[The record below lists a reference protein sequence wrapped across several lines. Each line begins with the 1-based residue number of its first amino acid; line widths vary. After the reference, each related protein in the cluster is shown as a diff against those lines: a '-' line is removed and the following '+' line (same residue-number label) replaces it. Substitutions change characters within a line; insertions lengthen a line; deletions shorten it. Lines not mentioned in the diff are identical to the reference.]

1 MTENSNTAPQHP
13 RIPVLMMA
21 QELGWGGGIER
32 DVSKFAR
39 HVSKYGIDAHV
50 ACFRRGGARW
60 NEVESAGIP
69 TVCIPV
75 TSFKSPSV
83 ITAARR
89 LKTYI
94 AEKNIQ
100 VLHAFDAATDLFG
113 VPLARLLGLPSL
125 TSQLWNR
132 GFLSRSSQLLL
143 SVVDKIARGIFVNS
157 QAAADELVTNWHVP
171 RNRIHVCL
179 NGFEPKEF
187 HPYGRKRPAQ
197 LAQASVVIG
206 TVAVLREEKN
216 LGLLLDA
223 FVQVHS
229 IDPRATLLIVGDGPM
244 KESLANRAE
253 QLGLKDVCLFQNATL
268 TPADWMRAIDIFV
281 LCSRS
286 ESFPNALLEAI
297 ACGCCPV
304 GSRVGGMSELISHEK
319 TGLLF
324 DSGEVG
330 QLANALCRL
339 TSDQVCRLRFAEAA
353 AQFAH
358 ECLTIDVAA
367 ARLADIYR
375 QLLGRNTPPYEC
387 SQTLSEVSTA
397 VGAPS

>member
-1 MTENSNTAPQHP
+1 MASHDQ

-39 HVSKYGIDAHV
+39 HLSKYGIDAHV

-83 ITAARR
+83 ITAARQ

-94 AEKNIQ
+94 AEHNIQ

-113 VPLARLLGLPSL
+113 VPVARLLGVPSL

-132 GFLSRSSQLLL
+132 YFLSRLSQLLL

-157 QAAADELVTNWHVP
+157 HAAADELATNWHVP
-171 RNRIHVCL
+171 RNRIHVCQ

-216 LGLLLDA
+216 IGLLLDA
-223 FVQVHS
+223 FLQVHS
-229 IDPRATLLIVGDGPM
+229 LDPRAMLLIVGDGPM
-244 KESLANRAE
+244 KESLEDRAE
-253 QLGLKDVCLFQNATL
+253 ELGLKDVCWFEEATL
-268 TPADWMRAIDIFV
+268 TPADWMRAIDVFV

-286 ESFPNALLEAI
+286 ESFPNALLEAM

-304 GSRVGGMSELISHEK
+304 GSRVGGMSELITHEE
-319 TGLLF
+319 TGLMF
-324 DSGEVG
+324 DSGDVA
-330 QLANALCRL
+330 QLADALCRL
-339 TSDQVCRLRFAEAA
+339 TRDQELRSGFAKAA

-358 ECLTIDVAA
+358 ERLTIDVAA
-367 ARLADIYR
+367 ARLAGIYR
-375 QLLGRNTPPYEC
+375 QLLGRKPVRYEY
-387 SQTLSEVSTA
+387 SQDLSEISSA
-397 VGAPS
+397 VGASS